1 MPFAPNEHL
10 KGKFY
15 WPVEHYSIPADNLCY
30 HYQEE
35 FFDCPCVKPSG
46 HSGAHQYTFSPT
58 IKDASHKAALQ
69 KSETK

>member
-15 WPVEHYSIPADNLCY
+15 WPVDHYSIPADNLCY
-30 HYQEE
+30 HYQDE

-46 HSGAHQYTFSPT
+46 HGGAHQYEYSPT
-58 IKDASHKAALQ
+58 IKDHSHKATLAN
-69 KSETK
+69 STS